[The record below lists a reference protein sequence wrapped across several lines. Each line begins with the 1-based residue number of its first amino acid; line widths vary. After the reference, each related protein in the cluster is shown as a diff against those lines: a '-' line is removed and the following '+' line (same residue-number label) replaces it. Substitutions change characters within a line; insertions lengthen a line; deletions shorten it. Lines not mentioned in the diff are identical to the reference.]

1 MFDVENFISSL
12 EVFASQES
20 INYTMMKKSFDCT
33 KHLEID
39 SFSSKMKI
47 RIKKNDPELE
57 YELIYDPDMDW
68 IIYGCRKT
76 RYISIYGDSRNIV
89 CRKYFKQISTK
100 HYEYVPPAII
110 ELIKQLHEHI
120 IISIKLRERN
130 G

>member
-47 RIKKNDPELE
+47 RIKK
-57 YELIYDPDMDW
+57 
-68 IIYGCRKT
+68 K
-76 RYISIYGDSRNIV
+76 
-89 CRKYFKQISTK
+89 
-100 HYEYVPPAII
+100 
-110 ELIKQLHEHI
+110 
-120 IISIKLRERN
+120 
-130 G
+130 